1 MIPAMI
7 VMMGNFSA
15 AATSNA
21 ADADYVG
28 LREGFTQLARLID
41 TYSTIKVGGVSLLN
55 SFMRCL
61 KRSCLHH
68 VGTIDVSKGVWQA
81 PLHACGRLQA
91 AASFQ
96 QHHMPQAPS

>member
-41 TYSTIKVGGVSLLN
+41 TYSTIKVGGVSLPC
-55 SFMRCL
+55 S
-61 KRSCLHH
+61 
-68 VGTIDVSKGVWQA
+68 
-81 PLHACGRLQA
+81 
-91 AASFQ
+91 
-96 QHHMPQAPS
+96 